1 MNLRVISALVL
12 RYILLYARSPMRL
25 IELVFWPVVD
35 LMVWGNLTLFL
46 QRQSAETNPDFSKYI
61 VFLIGALI
69 LWDVLFRAQQGV
81 AISFLEDVWT
91 RNLLN
96 IFVAPVRTSEYVAAT
111 FTIGF
116 LRICVTMLVLSVLA
130 AVGYHFNILGMK
142 WNLLP
147 FFVNLLVFG
156 WSLGMISTALIL
168 RWGQAAESLAWAVPF
183 FIQPLVAVFYR
194 VADLP
199 AWLRPVSQVF
209 PATHVFEGMRAVL
222 DPNIGHTDWSRLA
235 LAAGLNVGFMALAAT
250 VFSYILRVTRSKG
263 LLTKY
268 ATQ

>member
-1 MNLRVISALVL
+1 MNLRIISALVL
-12 RYILLYARSPMRL
+12 RYLYLYTRTPMRL

-35 LMVWGNLTLFL
+35 LVVWGTLTMSIQRHTTPEFGHKFL
-46 QRQSAETNPDFSKYI
+46 
-61 VFLIGALI
+61 FLIGGMI

-96 IFVAPVRTSEYVAAT
+96 VFVAPVRTAEYVAAT
-111 FTIGF
+111 FIVG
-116 LRICVTMLVLSVLA
+116 LMRIFVTVLVLSSLA
-130 AVGYHFNILGMK
+130 AVAYQFNVFSMQWSLI
-142 WNLLP
+142 P

-183 FIQPLVAVFYR
+183 FIQPLVCVFYA
-194 VADLP
+194 VSDLP
-199 AWLRPVSQVF
+199 AWSRPLAYAL

-222 DPNIGHTDWSRLA
+222 EPGAHGVPWQSMGWAVLLNIVFMSI
-235 LAAGLNVGFMALAAT
+235 AAGIFAWMLNT
-250 VFSYILRVTRSKG
+250 TKKRG
-263 LLTKY
+263 LLTKF